1 VAHVLRTESTFLTIP
16 ETADLLRT
24 SRKVIYC
31 MIERGQLAGVT
42 RIGRRVLV
50 NRDALLRS
58 LARGTVNADE
68 KAATTAGK

>member
-1 VAHVLRTESTFLTIP
+1 VLRTESTFLTIP

-24 SRKVIYC
+24 SCKAIYC
-31 MIERGQLAGVT
+31 MIARDQLAGVT

-58 LARGTVNADE
+58 LTRGTVRADE

>member
-1 VAHVLRTESTFLTIP
+1 
-16 ETADLLRT
+16 
-24 SRKVIYC
+24 
-31 MIERGQLAGVT
+31 MIERGKLAGVT

-58 LARGTVNADE
+58 LARGTVTADE